1 MTTLI
6 PREQVKHAQKI
17 LDLDASFFYEL
28 FLELF
33 KTLDVNQCKD
43 RFFLFIF
50 CLFLCLFSLYPSVI
64 QKMLKRWLC
73 GGGSQS

>member
-43 RFFLFIF
+43 RFFYLFFVCF
-50 CLFLCLFSLYPSVI
+50 CVCLVCI
-64 QKMLKRWLC
+64 QASSRRC
-73 GGGSQS
+73 